1 MPEHVLMSEI
11 EIITDGGRRRRWTAA
26 EKLRIVEETLD
37 ERASISVVARRN
49 GVAPNLLYRWRRL
62 MLEGGSVAVAED
74 DDVTSNK
81 IVRQMEDRIRELER
95 QLGRKTLEAEI
106 LREALDKS
114 QFKKTDLARAVA
126 AEGRFPVKAVAETL
140 GIARSNLIDRLKGR
154 TKPRRRYQK
163 AQDAAV
169 VPLIT
174 ALVSARPTYGYRR
187 ITAILNRQ
195 LRSEGLAPVN
205 HKRVYRIMQAH
216 NLLLARKYSERP
228 EHVHD
233 GKVIVM
239 RSNLRWCSDGF
250 EFTCWNGDIVRGAF
264 IIDAHDREI
273 IAWRAVVNAGISGS
287 DIRDIMLEAVERRFG
302 AYRAPS
308 VIEMLSDNGSPYIA
322 KDTQIFA
329 RQLGLKPCFTPVQ
342 SPQSNGISEAF
353 VKTLK
358 RDYVQ
363 VTPLPD
369 AHTVLGLIGGWIE
382 DYNDNHPHSGLKMRS
397 PREFIAAQTA
407 TA

>member
-1 MPEHVLMSEI
+1 MKV
-11 EIITDGGRRRRWTAA
+11 
-26 EKLRIVEETLD
+26 
-37 ERASISVVARRN
+37 
-49 GVAPNLLYRWRRL
+49 
-62 MLEGGSVAVAED
+62 
-74 DDVTSNK
+74 
-81 IVRQMEDRIRELER
+81 
-95 QLGRKTLEAEI
+95 
-106 LREALDKS
+106 
-114 QFKKTDLARAVA
+114 
-126 AEGRFPVKAVAETL
+126 VAETL
-140 GIARSNLIDRLKGR
+140 GVARSNLVDRLKGK
-154 TKPRRRYQK
+154 TKPRRRYHK
-163 AQDAAV
+163 AQDAEL
-169 VPLIT
+169 VPRIAT
-174 ALVSARPTYGYRR
+174 LVTSRPTYGYRR
-187 ITAILNRQ
+187 ITAILNRH
-195 LRSEGLAPVN
+195 LRSECLAPVN

-216 NLLLARKYSERP
+216 SLLLARTYTERP

-250 EFTCWNGDIVRGAF
+250 EFACWNGDIVRGAF

-273 IAWRAVVNAGISGS
+273 IAWRAVVNAGVSGS

-302 AYRAPS
+302 TYRAPA
-308 VIEMLSDNGSPYIA
+308 VVEMLSDNGSPYIA
-322 KDTQIFA
+322 RDTQIFA
-329 RQLGLKPCFTPVQ
+329 RQLGLKPCFTPVR
-342 SPQSNGISEAF
+342 SPQSNGMSEAF

-369 AHTVLGLIGGWIE
+369 AQTVLGLIGGWIE

>member
-1 MPEHVLMSEI
+1 MKV
-11 EIITDGGRRRRWTAA
+11 
-26 EKLRIVEETLD
+26 
-37 ERASISVVARRN
+37 
-49 GVAPNLLYRWRRL
+49 
-62 MLEGGSVAVAED
+62 
-74 DDVTSNK
+74 
-81 IVRQMEDRIRELER
+81 
-95 QLGRKTLEAEI
+95 
-106 LREALDKS
+106 
-114 QFKKTDLARAVA
+114 
-126 AEGRFPVKAVAETL
+126 VAETL
-140 GIARSNLIDRLKGR
+140 GVARSNLIDRLKGSS
-154 TKPRRRYQK
+154 KPRRRYHK

-169 VPLIT
+169 VPLVT
-174 ALVSARPTYGYRR
+174 ALVAARPTYGYRR
-187 ITAILNRQ
+187 IGAVLNRQ

-205 HKRVYRIMQAH
+205 HKRVYRIMQA
-216 NLLLARKYSERP
+216 NSLLLARKYTERP
-228 EHVHD
+228 EHSHD

-239 RSNLRWCSDGF
+239 RSNLRWCSDGV
-250 EFTCWNGDIVRGAF
+250 EFTCWNGDIIRGAF

-302 AYRAPS
+302 TYRAPS
-308 VIEMLSDNGSPYIA
+308 VLEILSDNGPPYIA
-322 KDTQIFA
+322 KETRVFA

-342 SPQSNGISEAF
+342 SPQSNGISESF

-369 AHTVLGLIGGWIE
+369 AQTVLGLIGGWIE

-397 PREFIAAQTA
+397 PREFIAAQNA

>member
-1 MPEHVLMSEI
+1 MKV
-11 EIITDGGRRRRWTAA
+11 
-26 EKLRIVEETLD
+26 
-37 ERASISVVARRN
+37 
-49 GVAPNLLYRWRRL
+49 
-62 MLEGGSVAVAED
+62 
-74 DDVTSNK
+74 
-81 IVRQMEDRIRELER
+81 
-95 QLGRKTLEAEI
+95 
-106 LREALDKS
+106 
-114 QFKKTDLARAVA
+114 
-126 AEGRFPVKAVAETL
+126 VAETL
-140 GIARSNLIDRLKGR
+140 GVARSNLVDRLKGK
-154 TKPRRRYQK
+154 TKPRRRYHK
-163 AQDAAV
+163 AQDAEL
-169 VPLIT
+169 VPRIAT
-174 ALVSARPTYGYRR
+174 LVTSRPTYGYRR

-195 LRSEGLAPVN
+195 LRSECLAPVN

-216 NLLLARKYSERP
+216 SLLLARTYTERP

-233 GKVIVM
+233 GKVIVI
-239 RSNLRWCSDGF
+239 RSNLRWWSDGF

-273 IAWRAVVNAGISGS
+273 IAWRAVVNAGVSGS

-302 AYRAPS
+302 TYRAPA
-308 VIEMLSDNGSPYIA
+308 VVEMLSDNGSPYIA
-322 KDTQIFA
+322 RDTQIFA
-329 RQLGLKPCFTPVQ
+329 RQLGLKPCFTPVR
-342 SPQSNGISEAF
+342 SPQSNGMSEAF

-369 AHTVLGLIGGWIE
+369 AQTVLGLIGGWIE

>member
-1 MPEHVLMSEI
+1 MKV
-11 EIITDGGRRRRWTAA
+11 
-26 EKLRIVEETLD
+26 
-37 ERASISVVARRN
+37 
-49 GVAPNLLYRWRRL
+49 
-62 MLEGGSVAVAED
+62 
-74 DDVTSNK
+74 
-81 IVRQMEDRIRELER
+81 
-95 QLGRKTLEAEI
+95 
-106 LREALDKS
+106 
-114 QFKKTDLARAVA
+114 
-126 AEGRFPVKAVAETL
+126 VAETL
-140 GIARSNLIDRLKGR
+140 GVARSNLVDRLKGK
-154 TKPRRRYQK
+154 TKPRRRYHK
-163 AQDAAV
+163 AQDAEL
-169 VPLIT
+169 VPRIAT
-174 ALVSARPTYGYRR
+174 LVTSRPTYGYRR
-187 ITAILNRQ
+187 ITAILSRQ
-195 LRSEGLAPVN
+195 LRSECLAPVN

-216 NLLLARKYSERP
+216 SLLLARTYTERP
-228 EHVHD
+228 EQVHD

-273 IAWRAVVNAGISGS
+273 IAWRAVVNAGVSGS

-302 AYRAPS
+302 TYRAPA
-308 VIEMLSDNGSPYIA
+308 VVEMLSDNGSPYIA
-322 KDTQIFA
+322 RDTQIFA
-329 RQLGLKPCFTPVQ
+329 RQLGLKPCFTPVR
-342 SPQSNGISEAF
+342 SPQSNGMSEAF

-369 AHTVLGLIGGWIE
+369 AQTVLGLIGGWIE